1 MLKLSKYFYNNIVNI
16 GNIKGKQIINIY
28 IHNIILGYY
37 LVKNNY
43 YPKCKYAIV
52 HFKNFNFLKDYMN
65 ERNHTLTFINEKE
78 YQQEKH
84 INNKKKIIFN
94 KKNNTYNITANPIIY
109 SQLKNIFRTIH
120 KINTSIL
127 LNILT
132 KYKNVI
138 PLQSH
143 QIIKTNIC
151 IYKNQYLFYIQIPN
165 EYINI
170 ILPEIKLNFNK
181 EQINEI
187 FKQIN
192 NLDVYALISF
202 FHIHTNVMKNVNT
215 IRDKSVSTDRVESHG
230 FVSVSL
236 SDKMTSFILNNLCV
250 QIDKFFSNFKT
261 KEINTTMNKS
271 DFHKIYLELL
281 DILNIL
287 VIEINIYIKFIDF
300 ILTTLLKYFYKY
312 KHHYNYTYSVNLLN
326 TLNQIIPFHMH
337 SLYLASSHEEII
349 SNNFIKK
356 IGNNY
361 FYIQK
366 ENFTWNIINKY
377 YGEINYTNSFSEIKN
392 EKKIMSY
399 SLDTECWNDQ
409 FTHLNYNIENNKFWA
424 QYCIILLTV
433 IVKKIKYV
441 IHRNVLI
448 DELYVLEAINTLLH
462 IKNKQI
468 LNLDTLIDAKSS
480 FLKDLHTNQ
489 LENSKETEF
498 DIPKKYEC
506 SEKKNNFLLF
516 LNFSF
521 NMLKNLRY
529 NNTCLKDLVSKNKDG
544 VEIFLKIISL
554 ISNIKYLLTSNV
566 NKCTSDDS
574 MESVITANDHFIK
587 RHNENVKNVKN
598 VKNVNDIKD
607 IKSTK
612 IISTLKKNINLFCNE
627 IVLAF
632 SNYYAMSKSFST
644 DFLSCTS
651 QKNVAMYMSYI
662 FNDIY
667 FQNNSQIKNIILNH
681 FLKHYNILNSNLET
695 YNKKYI
701 YLQYITIYNLI
712 KLFHNDINNISP
724 NLYNMVLNIFMECF
738 NNNTCYNLKNDKI
751 TNDVSYK
758 KQQIN
763 YYIHLLNKL
772 SYFYFLSKKYIT
784 NLEFINHINHNFYL
798 TFHLINQYIEKNI
811 NTQDYFT
818 NFINKCANK
827 IIIILTVHK
836 FFNIYSEDLNVCVS
850 NFIQLTHEYI
860 TKENK
865 KKFILYIIP
874 FFKFPKSLTNNL
886 KCLLIGPDIDV
897 FEEGNIQKEITE
909 EKQLNFQNNNMNNFN
924 QGNISCVEYNANE
937 SNLFKNEQ
945 KVSNNVEGVNVNNE
959 DIFTNKQNGLSNI
972 FLNYFKEHNYAN
984 QNTYPVSHI
993 EKDLTELIANL
1004 GKNSNF
1010 QISNNTLYKIL
1021 DEYMKES
1028 KLIKK
1033 ENIILKNKLN
1043 FIVLNFEQFISSY
1056 INSITSNDSTTST
1069 PTNNST
1075 IFHCKENISAI
1086 NTLIMN
1092 KSGKTIEK
1100 NINKNMV
1107 VGENDTN
1114 QEETNYYK
1122 CDKDNVNKIKN
1133 MSTTLQ
1139 IQFDYH
1145 YVNAKNEYF
1154 NELKKYENKNYI
1166 KVNNILLNMYMY
1178 NPYISAKNNKKKL
1191 IILPYDTYKNIK
1203 KLVCEGNEGPNVF
1216 KRFHNSVYFFFDKLM
1231 IFFCKTR
1238 N

>member
-1 MLKLSKYFYNNIVNI
+1 MLKFSKYFYSNIVNI

-28 IHNIILGYY
+28 VHNLILGYY
-37 LVKNNY
+37 LIENKY
-43 YPKCKYAIV
+43 YTKCKYAII
-52 HFKNFNFLKDYMN
+52 HFKNFNFLKDYIN
-65 ERNHTLTFINEKE
+65 ERTDTLTFTNHKE
-78 YQQEKH
+78 YQEKH
-84 INNKKKIIFN
+84 INNKQNIFYN
-94 KKNNTYNITANPIIY
+94 KENNNYHVIVNPIIY
-109 SQLKNIFRTIH
+109 SQLKNIFQIIH
-120 KINTSIL
+120 KTNTSIL
-127 LNILT
+127 QNILT

-138 PLQSH
+138 PIQHH
-143 QIIKTNIC
+143 QIIKSNIC
-151 IYKNQYLFYIQIPN
+151 IYKNQYLFYLQIPN

-170 ILPEIKLNFNK
+170 ILPEIQLHFKK
-181 EQINEI
+181 EKTIGI

-192 NLDVYALISF
+192 NLDIYALISL

-215 IRDKSVSTDRVESHG
+215 IRGNYVSTDRVEFHG
-230 FVSVSL
+230 LVSVSL

-271 DFHKIYLELL
+271 GFHKIYLELL

-287 VIEINIYIKFIDF
+287 IIEINKYIKFINF
-300 ILTTLLKYFYKY
+300 ILNILLKSFHKY

-337 SLYLASSHEEII
+337 SLYLVSSNEEDI
-349 SNNFIKK
+349 SNTFIKK
-356 IGNNY
+356 IENNY

-366 ENFTWNIINKY
+366 ENFTWNNINKY
-377 YGEINYTNSFSEIKN
+377 YGEINPNNYLSEIKN
-392 EKKIMSY
+392 EKAFISY
-399 SLDTECWNDQ
+399 SMDTEYWNDQ
-409 FTHLNYNIENNKFWA
+409 FIHLNYNIENNKFWT
-424 QYCIILLTV
+424 QYCIILVTI

-441 IHRNVLI
+441 MHRNVLI
-448 DELYVLEAINTLLH
+448 DEIYVLEAINTLLH
-462 IKNKQI
+462 IKNKQV
-468 LNLDTLIDAKSS
+468 LNLDTLIDTKAP
-480 FLKDLHTNQ
+480 FLKNLYADK
-489 LENSKETEF
+489 LENSKGT
-498 DIPKKYEC
+498 DIDAPKKNEC

-529 NNTCLKDLVSKNKDG
+529 NNTSLKNLVSKNKDR

-554 ISNIKYLLTSNV
+554 ISNIKYLLTSNI
-566 NKCTSDDS
+566 NKCTSKNS
-574 MESVITANDHFIK
+574 MENVIAVNDHFIK
-587 RHNENVKNVKN
+587 RQNENIKNAKVIN
-598 VKNVNDIKD
+598 
-607 IKSTK
+607 
-612 IISTLKKNINLFCNE
+612 TLKKNINLFCNE

-632 SNYYAMSKSFST
+632 SNYHTMSKSFST

-712 KLFHNDINNISP
+712 KLFHNDINNTSP
-724 NLYNMVLNIFMECF
+724 NLYNIVLNIFMECF

-751 TNDVSYK
+751 SSISYK
-758 KQQIN
+758 KQKIN
-763 YYIHLLNKL
+763 YYLHMLNKL
-772 SYFYFLSKKYIT
+772 CYFYFLSKKYIT
-784 NLEFINHINHNFYL
+784 NLEFLNHINHNFYL
-798 TFHLINQYIEKNI
+798 TFHLISQYIEKNI

-836 FFNIYSEDLNVCVS
+836 FFNIYSEDLNMCVS

-874 FFKFPKSLTNNL
+874 FLKFPKSLTDNL
-886 KCLLIGPDIDV
+886 KRLLINADTNF
-897 FEEGNIQKEITE
+897 FEEVNIQKEITG
-909 EKQLNFQNNNMNNFN
+909 EKQLAFQNNNLRNFN
-924 QGNISCVEYNANE
+924 QEDISCVECEKNE

-945 KVSNNVEGVNVNNE
+945 IVSNNAEGVNVNNE
-959 DIFTNKQNGLSNI
+959 DIFRNKQNDLGNI

-984 QNTYPVSHI
+984 QNVYPVSHI
-993 EKDLTELIANL
+993 EKDLTELIENL
-1004 GKNSNF
+1004 GKNKNF
-1010 QISNNTLYKIL
+1010 QINNNTLYKIL
-1021 DEYMKES
+1021 NEYMKEN

-1056 INSITSNDSTTST
+1056 INSISSNNSTTST

-1100 NINKNMV
+1100 DINKNMV
-1107 VGENDTN
+1107 VGKNDTI
-1114 QEETNYYK
+1114 QEKANYYK
-1122 CDKDNVNKIKN
+1122 YDKDNVNKIKN
-1133 MSTTLQ
+1133 MSTALQ

-1203 KLVCEGNEGPNVF
+1203 KLVCEGNEGANVF